1 MKKNLKVV
9 TGIVA
14 ATFGLALIVLGLA
27 PAVKS
32 AYQSICRIQQAK
44 QLSEGVGKKK
54 AEEVIDTLYL
64 HSETAEPVVE
74 QTAYNTE
81 SDDIGMVP
89 PTSLLPEWIT
99 AEYGPG
105 DYYYH
110 AEAADSDPE
119 VVFSSFSEDAPDFLE
134 IVSSKYPDE
143 PLQTLSVNGEYEFR
157 ILFGH
162 ESEETVLK
170 SVTLKPTLC
179 WLNPTC
185 LRFAVEITYGA
196 SSEVVYA
203 EEFKIEDGDDQLY
216 AVSDIG
222 VVSIS
227 APNQKQALLT
237 SHAFGRSLFEIK
249 DYDSIREGKVTLD
262 DAILPGG
269 AENLYEISIPFGFV
283 AVPEKE
289 SERCSR

>member
-32 AYQSICRIQQAK
+32 AYRSICRIQQAK

-110 AEAADSDPE
+110 AEVADGDPE
-119 VVFSSFSEDAPDFLE
+119 VVFSSYSEDRPDF
-134 IVSSKYPDE
+134 IQVVSSEDVDGSR
-143 PLQTLSVNGEYEFR
+143 QSLSVDGIYELR
-157 ILFGH
+157 ILLSH
-162 ESEETVLK
+162 DSDTVLEN
-170 SVTLKPTLC
+170 VDLTTAPCLLTD
-179 WLNPTC
+179 TR
-185 LRFAVEITYGA
+185 LRFVVEITYGD
-196 SSEVVYA
+196 STVVYA
-203 EEFKIEDGDDQLY
+203 EEFAIEDGDDQLY
-216 AVSDIG
+216 TVSDLG
-222 VVSIS
+222 LVSFF
-227 APNQKQALLT
+227 APNQKQTLLT
-237 SHAFGRSLFEIK
+237 RMIFSRNLFGKAKSDEVRDGETTM
-249 DYDSIREGKVTLD
+249 DA
-262 DAILPGG
+262 AILPGG
-269 AENLYEISIPFGFV
+269 AENLYEISIPFEFV

>member
-1 MKKNLKVV
+1 MKKKILA
-9 TGIVA
+9 TAGVA
-14 ATFGLALIVLGLA
+14 FGLALIALGLA

-74 QTAYNTE
+74 QLTVE
-81 SDDIGMVP
+81 SSI
-89 PTSLLPEWIT
+89 TSEWIMV
-99 AEYGPG
+99 EYGPG
-105 DYYYH
+105 DYYYR
-110 AEAADSDPE
+110 AEIADGDPE

-162 ESEETVLK
+162 DSEETVLK
-170 SVTLKPTLC
+170 NVTLKPTLC

-203 EEFKIEDGDDQLY
+203 EEFKIKDGADRLY
-216 AVSDIG
+216 TVSDIG

-249 DYDSIREGKVTLD
+249 DHDSIREGKVTLD